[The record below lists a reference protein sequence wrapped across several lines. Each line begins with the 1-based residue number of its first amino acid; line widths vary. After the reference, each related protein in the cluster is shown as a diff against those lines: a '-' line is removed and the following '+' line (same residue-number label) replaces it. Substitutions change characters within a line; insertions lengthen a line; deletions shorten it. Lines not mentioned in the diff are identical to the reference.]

1 MRTKSSLTVTLLR
14 RQGIVPN
21 ITRLA
26 IPSHLSDV
34 ARPLQMTRHKGPS
47 PKCFRKWKNQGIWIL
62 FQGVWILVLI
72 VCVNGIYLNVSMTS
86 ILTLS

>member
-1 MRTKSSLTVTLLR
+1 MRMKSSLTVTLLR

-34 ARPLQMTRHKGPS
+34 ARLQMMTCHKGPS
-47 PKCFRKWKNQGIWIL
+47 ALGNEKNQGI
-62 FQGVWILVLI
+62 
-72 VCVNGIYLNVSMTS
+72 
-86 ILTLS
+86 